1 VNSSRQR
8 AWVTTALLVG
18 VIYLLIGR
26 VFAVPVGHAR
36 AWRLAAWLLSAAVYA
51 AHVGYEH
58 YRAQQPPR
66 ETAMHVASAVA
77 LGAMAL
83 AVAGVI
89 HTLSNT
95 GTLQVSWLLA
105 LFVLPVAIAV
115 PAFFVALLADF
126 FLARLAPKV
135 TKGG

>member
-1 VNSSRQR
+1 
-8 AWVTTALLVG
+8 
-18 VIYLLIGR
+18 
-26 VFAVPVGHAR
+26 
-36 AWRLAAWLLSAAVYA
+36 
-51 AHVGYEH
+51 
-58 YRAQQPPR
+58 
-66 ETAMHVASAVA
+66 MHVASAVA